1 MRAAPGTLGVYAGST
16 MSPSNTTR
24 GDESN
29 GPPLEELLER
39 HLTDLNHYVQRN
51 MGRALAERE
60 SCADL
65 VQSICREVLQSR
77 GAFKYAGDAA
87 FRRWLLQVALHKLI
101 DRRGF
106 YGALRRENHKRIADL
121 SSVWQVE
128 ELAKLA
134 RTLGSPSGEA
144 MLREDLHRLAAALEQ
159 LGETDRT
166 IIRLIHIDGLT
177 HVDVSQRL
185 NCTIQQSRSRL
196 FRALVRL
203 SSLLRDAK

>member
-1 MRAAPGTLGVYAGST
+1 MDPHDTLRPDDDAS
-16 MSPSNTTR
+16 
-24 GDESN
+24 
-29 GPPLEELLER
+29 PPLEELLER
-39 HLTDLNHYVQRN
+39 HLVDLNHYVRRN
-51 MGRALAERE
+51 MDRVLAQRE

-77 GAFKYAGDAA
+77 DRFRYAGDAA

-106 YGALRRENHKRIADL
+106 YRAIRRENGQRMADL

-134 RTLGSPSGEA
+134 KTLGSPSGEA
-144 MLREDLHRLAAALEQ
+144 MMREELHRLGTALEQ
-159 LGETDRT
+159 LGDADRT
-166 IIRLIHIDGLT
+166 IIRLIHIEGLT
-177 HVDVSQRL
+177 HSDVSLRL
-185 NCTIQQSRSRL
+185 GCTETQSRSRL

-203 SSLLRDAK
+203 SSLLRDLKR